1 MLYASLLFSAF
12 LLLAAN
18 LLASGKGHLGRKV
31 VGAVL
36 MVLAVPFV
44 LSGKFPPVLLLGLL
58 LAVVGAVTAGLGP
71 TLGRFAFLRL
81 SLLATVIVYG
91 GIGLTVAQGLARL
104 RALNPYE
111 SMEGQIATPGPATR
125 GTPPAAVAPR
135 LARWE
140 ELFEHYSRYE
150 LEAIHE
156 NWTQLFVNSP
166 GFGVTRGNRLPALRL
181 ARRQDREPVPPQ
193 PGPRADPVWSP
204 GEWERLP
211 AGEEPPLTKM
221 FEESVA
227 DFVNPRGFGFVK
239 DRRHVAG
246 FESHRFSQLPAAA
259 RRWTVQTLD
268 LVSLLLHEEPA
279 VYVSD
284 HLPRMDQARGMPT
297 RPLDNF
303 EASGLA
309 AVRAGDDPFIS
320 RSGGVVRMLGGVR
333 SVRQCVACHGGERG
347 DLLGAFSY
355 TIRLAAQ

>member
-1 MLYASLLFSAF
+1 MLIISLFFSAV

-18 LLASGKGHLGRKV
+18 LLVIRSGWKV
-31 VGAVL
+31 VGTAL
-36 MVLAVPFV
+36 MVLAVPV
-44 LSGKFPPVLLLGLL
+44 SCIFPPVAIQALLLGLATVVFYATGRRPASFIAL
-58 LAVVGAVTAGLGP
+58 SCVATLAAYCVAGLM
-71 TLGRFAFLRL
+71 
-81 SLLATVIVYG
+81 
-91 GIGLTVAQGLARL
+91 VAGTEREYAHL
-104 RALNPYE
+104 RALYPYE
-111 SMEGQIATPGPATR
+111 SMEARLPIPGL
-125 GTPPAAVAPR
+125 GLHEPPPPVAAR
-135 LARWE
+135 LAGWE
-140 ELFEHYSRYE
+140 GSIEQGANGYRAMKLNMLHEH
-150 LEAIHE
+150 AIE
-156 NWTQLFVNSP
+156 LFVNSP
-166 GFGVTRGNRLPALRL
+166 GFGNVRMLPPTGRSLVANLR
-181 ARRQDREPVPPQ
+181 REPVPSQ
-193 PGPRADPVWSP
+193 PGPRVASPWSP

-211 AGEEPPLTKM
+211 AGEEPPLTQM

-227 DFVNPRGFGFVK
+227 DFVNPRGFGFVR

-309 AVRAGDDPFIS
+309 SVRVGDDPFIS